1 MANRSQSH
9 YLDIGV
15 LGEDLVTQWLRSTG
29 WLILERRWSC
39 RWGEIDVIARFE
51 PVQPLPFSLLAFI
64 EVKTR
69 NRGNWDAGGLLSITP
84 RKRAKLW
91 QTARCF
97 LATHPSLADHACR
110 FDVALVYYQRLL
122 TKQHHESCGIP
133 VVSEDLPVQ
142 LGKPVEIAG
151 YQLILQEYIPSA
163 FESIG

>member
-51 PVQPLPFSLLAFI
+51 PVQPFPFSLLAFI

-69 NRGNWDAGGLLSITP
+69 NRGSWDAGGLLSITP
-84 RKRAKLW
+84 RKQAKLW

-97 LATHPSLADHACR
+97 LATNASLAEYPCR
-110 FDVALVYYQRLL
+110 FDAALVYYQRLS
-122 TKQHHESCGIP
+122 TKQHLESREMPAIL
-133 VVSEDLPVQ
+133 ENLPIH
-142 LGKPVEIAG
+142 LGKVVEIAE
-151 YQLILQEYIPSA
+151 YQLLLQDYIPSA
-163 FESIG
+163 FEGIS